1 VAIAPSVRMA
11 PITTDSDLPMRRFLA
26 AFAAL
31 AVLCATN
38 AARAQG
44 ANSTVSFTYERSTL
58 GPEKPE
64 SPDTKDSL
72 GIQTF
77 RFRAGSPIPL
87 GRSTLLLTG
96 LSYDLID
103 FPKSTS
109 RGLPTSALHAPTLSL
124 GIMQLLGAHLAISAT
139 INGGFA
145 SDFKDRISMDD
156 VAFGASAGAIYKF
169 SDTFSLGAGVS
180 YSQQTRRFFP
190 FPIIA
195 LNWQMGQRFRINGS
209 IPALLNVE
217 YRPASSITF
226 GIRGAFE
233 ANVFHVSKQY
243 GEDNTQ
249 FSYMTINVGPKATF
263 NFSNTTHLDLYASA
277 SAMRR
282 YEYFVDATSKRDGYL
297 PSVITLGARLWF
309 GSEGWRGEP

>member
-1 VAIAPSVRMA
+1 MA

-31 AVLCATN
+31 AILCATN

-64 SPDTKDSL
+64 SPDAKDSL

-96 LSYDLID
+96 LAYDLID

-109 RGLPTSALHAPTLSL
+109 HGLPTSALHAPTLSL
-124 GIMQLLGAHLAISAT
+124 GIMQLFGAHVVISAT

-156 VAFGASAGAIYKF
+156 VAFGASGAAIYKF

-233 ANVFHVSKQY
+233 ANVFHVSKQSLRVLRRR
-243 GEDNTQ
+243 NIQARWILT
-249 FSYMTINVGPKATF
+249 VRHHARGPTLVRVRRVARQAIGVTRMLSRA
-263 NFSNTTHLDLYASA
+263 NHSA
-277 SAMRR
+277 GGTAPSPSTVVHSRIR
-282 YEYFVDATSKRDGYL
+282 KRWTSPFVT
-297 PSVITLGARLWF
+297 
-309 GSEGWRGEP
+309 